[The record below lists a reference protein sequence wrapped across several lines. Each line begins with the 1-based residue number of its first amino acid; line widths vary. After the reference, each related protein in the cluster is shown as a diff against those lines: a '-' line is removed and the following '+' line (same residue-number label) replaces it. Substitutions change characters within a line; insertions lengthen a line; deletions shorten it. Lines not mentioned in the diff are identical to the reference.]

1 MTGCTTPGDALLSFE
16 ALEEGVLI
24 KRYKRFLADV
34 ELSSG
39 EVITAHCAN
48 TGPMTGV
55 LIPGQRVRLRHA
67 PSPKR

>member
-16 ALEEGVLI
+16 PLEEGVLI

-39 EVITAHCAN
+39 EVIAAHCALS
-48 TGPMTGV
+48 
-55 LIPGQRVRLRHA
+55 LIHI
-67 PSPKR
+67 